1 MLTDLDRGE
10 AQPALENLPR
20 PEERAGHAADGPE
33 KPPPGAA
40 VVMHRPM
47 SPRLIL
53 AAVFLASVAAVMAQF
68 AAPPLMPL
76 LIEQFGVDIGQAGAL
91 MSVFSITGLLLALP
105 AGLVLQ
111 RYGPI
116 ATGAVAMLSVI
127 AGSALG
133 AAAPDFGYFLA
144 SRAVQGI
151 GVGLIGVIAPAVV
164 AAVFPPERRGLPMG
178 VWAMWVPVGGV
189 LMYLLAPPIAAAAG
203 WQAVW
208 WFVAIVAAAA
218 LVVYV
223 IVLWAA
229 RLPRAVRGDAI
240 ADLRTGLAGRD
251 IWLLAATF
259 ALFGTMAGSIN
270 TFLPTFLAGERG
282 MDLSAAATMS
292 ALVLVGAGIGSVL
305 AGMVSDRIGSRRRV
319 YTAACLAAAVLIML
333 PYNVAGPALAVLLL
347 LLGITNGSI
356 PSALFA
362 SAPEVMPE
370 PRLAGAGM
378 AALMLGQNAGFVVGP
393 ALFAVLLP
401 VMGWGSIGV
410 AFALIGLASAG
421 VGWMVRVR

>member
-1 MLTDLDRGE
+1 MPADRDSGE
-10 AQPALENLPR
+10 GRSTLENLSR
-20 PEERAGHAADGPE
+20 PDERAGPTADAVQM
-33 KPPPGAA
+33 PPHRAG
-40 VVMHRPM
+40 VVMHAPA

-68 AAPPLMPL
+68 SAPPVMPL
-76 LIEQFGVDIGQAGAL
+76 LMEQFGVDIGQAGAL

-111 RYGPI
+111 RFGPVL
-116 ATGAVAMLSVI
+116 TGAVAMLSVI

-133 AAAPDFGYFLA
+133 ALAPDFGVFLA

-178 VWAMWVPVGGV
+178 LWAMWVPVGGV

-208 WFVAIVAAAA
+208 WFVAAVSAAA

-223 IVLWAA
+223 IVLGAA
-229 RLPRAVRGDAI
+229 HLPRAVRGDAV
-240 ADLRTGLAGRD
+240 ADLRAGLAGRD
-251 IWLLAATF
+251 VWLLAATF

-270 TFLPTFLAGERG
+270 TYLPTFLAGERG
-282 MDLSAAATMS
+282 MDLAAAATMS
-292 ALVLVGAGIGSVL
+292 ALVLIGAGLGSVL
-305 AGMVSDRIGSRRRV
+305 AGIVSDRIGSRRRV
-319 YTAACLAAAVLIML
+319 YTAACLAAAALIML

-347 LLGITNGSI
+347 LVGVTNGSI

-362 SAPEVMPE
+362 SVPEVMPE
-370 PRLAGAGM
+370 PRLVGAGM
-378 AALMLGQNAGFVVGP
+378 AALMLGQNAGFVLGP
-393 ALFAVLLP
+393 VLFAALLP
-401 VMGWGSIGV
+401 VMGWGSIGI
-410 AFALIGLASAG
+410 AFGVIGLGAAG

>member
-1 MLTDLDRGE
+1 MLTDLDGGE
-10 AQPALENLPR
+10 AQSALENLPC
-20 PEERAGHAADGPE
+20 PEERAGHTAVGLDT
-33 KPPPGAA
+33 PPGAG
-40 VVMHRPM
+40 VVMRKPA
-47 SPRLIL
+47 SSRLIL
-53 AAVFLASVAAVMAQF
+53 AAVFLASVVAVMAQF

-76 LIEQFGVDIGQAGAL
+76 LMAQFGVDIAQAGAL
-91 MSVFSITGLLLALP
+91 MSVFSVTGLLLALP

-111 RYGPI
+111 RYGPT

-133 AAAPDFGYFLA
+133 AAAPDFGVFLA

-203 WQAVW
+203 WPAVW

-223 IVLWAA
+223 TVLRAA
-229 RLPRAVRGDAI
+229 RLPRAVRGDAM

-251 IWLLAATF
+251 VWLLAATF

-282 MDLSAAATMS
+282 MDLAAAATMS

-305 AGMVSDRIGSRRRV
+305 AGIVSDRIGSRRRV

-378 AALMLGQNAGFVVGP
+378 AALMLGQNAGFVLGP
-393 ALFAVLLP
+393 ALFAALLP

-410 AFALIGLASAG
+410 AFALIGLAAAG

>member
-1 MLTDLDRGE
+1 
-10 AQPALENLPR
+10 
-20 PEERAGHAADGPE
+20 
-33 KPPPGAA
+33 
-40 VVMHRPM
+40 
-47 SPRLIL
+47 
-53 AAVFLASVAAVMAQF
+53 MAQF

-76 LIEQFGVDIGQAGAL
+76 LMAQFGVDLAQAGAL
-91 MSVFSITGLLLALP
+91 MSVFSVTGLLLALP

-111 RYGPI
+111 RYGPT

-133 AAAPDFGYFLA
+133 AAAPDFGVFLA

-223 IVLWAA
+223 LVLRAA
-229 RLPRAVRGDAI
+229 RLPRAVRGDAM

-251 IWLLAATF
+251 VWLLAATF

-282 MDLSAAATMS
+282 MDLAAAATMS
-292 ALVLVGAGIGSVL
+292 ALVLVGAGIGSAL
-305 AGMVSDRIGSRRRV
+305 AGIVSDRIGSRRRV

-378 AALMLGQNAGFVVGP
+378 AALMLGQNAGFVLGP
-393 ALFAVLLP
+393 ALFAALLP
-401 VMGWGSIGV
+401 VMGWGLIGV
-410 AFALIGLASAG
+410 AFALIGLAAAG
-421 VGWMVRVR
+421 VGWTVRVR